1 MHEYDVFMWAYFKI
15 DDLLHSEYSLNIETI
30 AKRQPCRSDKELE
43 FMNKMSDE
51 EIETM
56 YWDIERILVK
66 RGVRRIY
73 PDWENEIR
81 TLLWL
86 RNTLHKIIVEK
97 NTTHSS

>member
-1 MHEYDVFMWAYFKI
+1 MRAYFKI

-30 AKRQPCRSDKELE
+30 AKHQPCRSDKELE